1 MVKDLDNIKD
11 LVKTFDYVSFDIFD
25 TLMFRTVPH
34 YTDLYSLIQLKYE
47 ESFELLNAD
56 FKKDRIAAEAKARR
70 SRYPA
75 EVTLDY
81 IYSFLPYHAQ
91 VVESLKKIEVDCEI
105 ACCMPNLLMIELLKW
120 CRSQNKRVVI
130 ITDMYHCRDTLNAIL
145 KKIGVIYDRLF
156 ISCEEGVTKRSGEL
170 FKVVLRDLDISAEQI
185 IHTGDDPNN
194 DILMPKSI
202 GIKAFERVADVL
214 PYGKSSDKEPLVN
227 HLHSLYCASC
237 SLEDSENSLKKFA
250 FCRLGPMC
258 IDFCQWVHFQV
269 ERLNIERVLFVARE
283 GFLLKLCYDILYPED
298 SRNVKYVRLNKNLL
312 RLPLLNS
319 KNPVDEFL
327 RSVPSRITLGWE
339 EILRNFF
346 VEDIVGYK
354 KKIESEFPELNVDD
368 WFSQEVLKSD
378 SLERRVLLYLIDLQK
393 DNVADQYR
401 LLDEYL
407 YDIGVYGNRVA
418 LVNNSINGSGQSMIE
433 QYVMKN
439 GKKCDIVGLQFVK
452 SSLCSKRL
460 ADRCHA
466 WISDSSLPQSYTYYY
481 GYGNLILE
489 HLLFESVGTAMIFSR
504 KEGKVDVVCECQR
517 SEKKNNDLISKLQQ
531 LVLDFAKRY
540 KNNLNMS
547 LNYTGA
553 RLFKKWMAMPDKESA
568 MLFCELFDD
577 DNDGEKKLAD
587 LSIEI
592 PDYVALKRYVPNQI
606 KWYPGYFIA
615 KGKGKIW
622 LWLYNLRYVLKYKL
636 KKF

>member
-1 MVKDLDNIKD
+1 M
-11 LVKTFDYVSFDIFD
+11 
-25 TLMFRTVPH
+25 
-34 YTDLYSLIQLKYE
+34 
-47 ESFELLNAD
+47 
-56 FKKDRIAAEAKARR
+56 IA
-70 SRYPA
+70 
-75 EVTLDY
+75 
-81 IYSFLPYHAQ
+81 
-91 VVESLKKIEVDCEI
+91 
-105 ACCMPNLLMIELLKW
+105 
-120 CRSQNKRVVI
+120 
-130 ITDMYHCRDTLNAIL
+130 
-145 KKIGVIYDRLF
+145 
-156 ISCEEGVTKRSGEL
+156 
-170 FKVVLRDLDISAEQI
+170 
-185 IHTGDDPNN
+185 
-194 DILMPKSI
+194 
-202 GIKAFERVADVL
+202 
-214 PYGKSSDKEPLVN
+214 
-227 HLHSLYCASC
+227 
-237 SLEDSENSLKKFA
+237 
-250 FCRLGPMC
+250 
-258 IDFCQWVHFQV
+258 
-269 ERLNIERVLFVARE
+269 
-283 GFLLKLCYDILYPED
+283 
-298 SRNVKYVRLNKNLL
+298 
-312 RLPLLNS
+312 
-319 KNPVDEFL
+319 
-327 RSVPSRITLGWE
+327 
-339 EILRNFF
+339 
-346 VEDIVGYK
+346 
-354 KKIESEFPELNVDD
+354 
-368 WFSQEVLKSD
+368 QEVLKSD

-407 YDIGVYGNRVA
+407 YDIVVYGNRVA